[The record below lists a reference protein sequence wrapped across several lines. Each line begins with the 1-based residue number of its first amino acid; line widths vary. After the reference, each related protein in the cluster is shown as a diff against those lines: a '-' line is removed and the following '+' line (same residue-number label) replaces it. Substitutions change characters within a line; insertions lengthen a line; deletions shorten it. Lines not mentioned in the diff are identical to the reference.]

1 MNNEERAR
9 LVTAVSDTITNQF
22 MLMMPAQP
30 DAQTVRALLE
40 EMMEA
45 VTLATAALLPG
56 FEENPAHYIQMGR
69 IGAAPSLERM
79 MKTVMAPGSKAWSS
93 PS

>member
-1 MNNEERAR
+1 MNNEEHAR
-9 LVTAVSDTITNQF
+9 LVAAVSDTITNQF
-22 MLMMPAQP
+22 MLMMSSQP
-30 DAQTVRALLE
+30 DAQAIRVLLE

-56 FEENPAHYIQMGR
+56 FETNPAHYIQIGR

-79 MKTVMAPGSKAWSS
+79 MKTVMAPGSKAWS
-93 PS
+93 PPL

>member
-22 MLMMPAQP
+22 MLMMPTKP
-30 DAQTVRALLE
+30 DAQAVRALLE

-56 FEENPAHYIQMGR
+56 FEQNPAHYIQTGR

-79 MKTVMAPGSKAWSS
+79 MRAVMAPGSKAWSQ
-93 PS
+93 PL